1 MSRFRSQGDSSGML
15 LIVVM
20 MMMFSSF
27 MLGLVTFA
35 LWRAGGTDVN
45 TPSKTDAAQ
54 AKADAVAADP
64 NSTPEEVAA
73 AQAEADAAAPTPA
86 ERANAQAAAQ
96 ERNQAAQQA
105 AVDADAAYNATF
117 GSGSNQVE
125 RNAAAAAKAQ
135 ADADATAAALAADPT
150 ADADEVA
157 AAEEVV
163 SRAATLTE
171 RGCER
176 CEMLMH
182 CPSNECNG
190 CYGRN
195 LQREGCP
202 QTW

>member
-1 MSRFRSQGDSSGML
+1 
-15 LIVVM
+15 M

-35 LWRAGGTDVN
+35 LWRAGGTD
-45 TPSKTDAAQ
+45 
-54 AKADAVAADP
+54 ADP
-64 NSTPEEVAA
+64 NSTPTGGTD
-73 AQAEADAAAPTPA
+73 ADPNSTPTGGTDANSEPTPA
-86 ERANAQAAAQ
+86 ELANAQAAAQ
-96 ERNQAAQQA
+96 ERNQAAQQTA
-105 AVDADAAYNATF
+105 ADADAAYNATF

-125 RNAAAAAKAQ
+125 RNVAAAAKAQ
-135 ADADATAAALAADPT
+135 ADAEATAAALAADPT

-171 RGCER
+171 LGCER

-182 CPSNECNG
+182 CPSNECFG

-195 LQREGCP
+195 LEREGCP

>member
-1 MSRFRSQGDSSGML
+1 MSRSGGSNSSMG
-15 LIVVM
+15 IIIVM

-35 LWRAGGTDVN
+35 LSGGIDVN

-64 NSTPEEVAA
+64 NSTPAEVAA
-73 AQAEADAAAPTPA
+73 AQAAADTNSEPTPA
-86 ERANAQAAAQ
+86 ELANAQAAAQ

-105 AVDADAAYNATF
+105 AVDADAAYSATF

-135 ADADATAAALAADPT
+135 ADADAAAAALAADPT
-150 ADADEVA
+150 ADATEVA
-157 AAEEVV
+157 AAEEKV
-163 SRAATLTE
+163 SRAETLTGL
-171 RGCER
+171 GCER
-176 CEMLMH
+176 CHMLMH
-182 CPSNECNG
+182 CPSNECFG

>member
-1 MSRFRSQGDSSGML
+1 
-15 LIVVM
+15 M

-35 LWRAGGTDVN
+35 LSGGTD
-45 TPSKTDAAQ
+45 
-54 AKADAVAADP
+54 ADP
-64 NSTPEEVAA
+64 NSTPTGVAA
-73 AQAEADAAAPTPA
+73 AQTEADANSEPTPA
-86 ERANAQAAAQ
+86 ELANAQAAAQ

-171 RGCER
+171 LGCER

>member
-35 LWRAGGTDVN
+35 LSPEKSLRVFGRGGRAGGTD
-45 TPSKTDAAQ
+45 
-54 AKADAVAADP
+54 ADP
-64 NSTPEEVAA
+64 NSTPTGVAA
-73 AQAEADAAAPTPA
+73 AQTEADANSEPTL
-86 ERANAQAAAQ
+86 AAAQ

-171 RGCER
+171 LGCER
-176 CEMLMH
+176 CHMLMH
-182 CPSNECNG
+182 CPSNECFG

>member
-35 LWRAGGTDVN
+35 LSPEKSLRVFGRGGRAGGTD
-45 TPSKTDAAQ
+45 
-54 AKADAVAADP
+54 ADP
-64 NSTPEEVAA
+64 NSTPTGVAA
-73 AQAEADAAAPTPA
+73 AQTEADANSEPTPA
-86 ERANAQAAAQ
+86 ELANAQAAAQ

-171 RGCER
+171 LGCER

-182 CPSNECNG
+182 CPSNECFG

>member
-35 LWRAGGTDVN
+35 LSPEKSLRVFGRGGRAGGTD
-45 TPSKTDAAQ
+45 
-54 AKADAVAADP
+54 ADP
-64 NSTPEEVAA
+64 NSTPTGV
-73 AQAEADAAAPTPA
+73 
-86 ERANAQAAAQ
+86 AAAQ

-171 RGCER
+171 LGCKR

-182 CPSNECNG
+182 CPSNECFG

>member
-35 LWRAGGTDVN
+35 LSGGTD
-45 TPSKTDAAQ
+45 
-54 AKADAVAADP
+54 ADP
-64 NSTPEEVAA
+64 NSTPTGVAA
-73 AQAEADAAAPTPA
+73 AQTEADANSEPTL
-86 ERANAQAAAQ
+86 AAAQ

-171 RGCER
+171 LGCER